1 MQLMT
6 RLEAILRDAQ
16 ALSADEL
23 SQLLAALLAENARAS
38 DADEAAA
45 GQRGLASW
53 TESTREE
60 DWSAFYPESLRN
72 GRSRSA

>member
-1 MQLMT
+1 MQMMT
-6 RLEAILRDAQ
+6 RLETILRDAR

-23 SQLLAALLAENARAS
+23 AQLLAALLAESAS
-38 DADEAAA
+38 ADDADEAGA
-45 GQRGLASW
+45 GQRGLAAW
-53 TESTREE
+53 TESTRDE